1 MNKAM
6 SSYKNDLKMTYR
18 EFNDK
23 VYKWYNETR
32 PMSGKPRP
40 HLISKWYDDYLNGAD
55 FKFL

>member
-1 MNKAM
+1 
-6 SSYKNDLKMTYR
+6 MTYK

-23 VYKWYNETR
+23 VYKWYNKTR

-40 HLISKWYDDYLNGAD
+40 HLISGWYDEYLNGAD